1 MTKTKAALHGTTIL
15 CLSCLCAPA
24 APGKEPGTAE
34 KAKRTFIT
42 FDVPGAAMT
51 FGGTFPN
58 SINAAGVI
66 AGTCSVSGYSGFVR
80 TADGAITTF
89 EAPGGVFVTGTNAE
103 AINAAG
109 TITGYYT
116 SEVPQG
122 QGNPILLA
130 YGFVRAADG
139 TFTTFSAPN
148 AGTGGYPYHQGT
160 YSLSINKAGAIGGY
174 YVDINGVSHGF
185 AGTAAGAIT
194 SFDPPGS
201 VGTYGE
207 SINAAGDI
215 AGYYVDA
222 SAADH
227 GFVRAADG
235 SITTFDAPGGSTS
248 GPRGTQ
254 AWSIN
259 AAGAVAGYYFK
270 TNTLYRG
277 FVRAPG
283 GAITTFDV
291 PGATVPGTMAVSINA
306 AGTITGSYSDK
317 KGVYRGFVRSASGA
331 ITTFSAPGAD
341 TLTGPGTHPASIN
354 DAGEIAGSYID
365 ASDVTHGFLLK

>member
-1 MTKTKAALHGTTIL
+1 MLRKLGFFHFCGEDRSDPVGSLRASLIEAAMEADISGSLIVTPEAFNIKGGYWNPDRRRDPSIRAALNG
-15 CLSCLCAPA
+15 LSREFKLGLVAGLIEDGDA
-24 APGKEPGTAE
+24 AELGYSSAYL
-34 KAKRTFIT
+34 I
-42 FDVPGAAMT
+42 DGAACHLLTRKM
-51 FGGTFPN
+51 
-58 SINAAGVI
+58 
-66 AGTCSVSGYSGFVR
+66 
-80 TADGAITTF
+80 ADDGSR
-89 EAPGGVFVTGTNAE
+89 N
-103 AINAAG
+103 
-109 TITGYYT
+109 YR
-116 SEVPQG
+116 
-122 QGNPILLA
+122 L
-130 YGFVRAADG
+130 FVRAADG

-160 YSLSINKAGAIGGY
+160 YSLSINKAGAIAGY

-317 KGVYRGFVRSASGA
+317 KGMYRGFVRSASGA

-341 TLTGPGTHPASIN
+341 TLTGQDTHPASIN